1 MFYFNETIV
10 QVVPRQPSAA
20 AKYVGVRKC
29 DIENIYVPC
38 TLHEKRRM
46 VGSSDKR
53 MQIDADCSCPNN
65 ETNQKLFTPGTRFV
79 IGSQAGVFWE
89 IQAVNY
95 MDGFFGGD
103 GGSIL
108 QFMLTKH
115 NEPVPPTGN
124 YRSGVQPT

>member
-10 QVVPRQPSAA
+10 QIIPRQASAA
-20 AKYVGVRKC
+20 ARYVGARKC

-46 VGSSDKR
+46 IGNSDR
-53 MQIDADCSCPNN
+53 RIQIDAECSCPDNK
-65 ETNQKLFTPGTRFV
+65 TNRDLFTPGTRFV

-89 IQAVNY
+89 IVSVNY
-95 MDGFFGGD
+95 LDGFFGGD

-108 QFMLTKH
+108 QFNLLKH

-124 YRSGVQPT
+124 NRSGVQPN